1 MGKITFKKYVPSSL
15 FRGIT
20 SSFAGSIQ
28 TMIFFSILT
37 CTIGSQGGPNK
48 MAAANF
54 LWLQFL
60 SNRSS
65 IQSFFFFLRSVE
77 YYNSTMSV
85 LAIGHFRIALGLS
98 FKTSLSAKSLL
109 WISVSIHIEIRTN
122 YNDKNLALR
131 LALKERL
138 TGTRKWTI

>member
-1 MGKITFKKYVPSSL
+1 MGNLTFKKYVPSSL

-28 TMIFFSILT
+28 TMIFFSIGT

-48 MAAANF
+48 IAAANF

-65 IQSFFFFLRSVE
+65 IQSFFFFSRSVE

-85 LAIGHFRIALGLS
+85 LAISTKDMIYDIYPGSSTHSKVVFREVL
-98 FKTSLSAKSLL
+98 
-109 WISVSIHIEIRTN
+109 HPIE
-122 YNDKNLALR
+122 L
-131 LALKERL
+131 E
-138 TGTRKWTI
+138 